1 MLKLPTS
8 IDTPQ
13 SLEAVRYD
21 MEQLRAWLSDSVI
34 KRKAG
39 AKLNPE
45 PSRTPQTEEALTSW
59 LNGRPPTITKLSELI
74 ADLRELH
81 PVIVHITLVT
91 MPGTSMRQQI
101 VMWLRTNCR
110 ADVLVG
116 FSADRTIGGGII
128 IRTPNRIFDYSF
140 RQRLSE
146 GRVKIPE
153 IIRHAR

>member
-1 MLKLPTS
+1 MLKLPLS

-13 SLEAVRYD
+13 SLETVRYD
-21 MEQLRAWLSDSVI
+21 VEQLRAWLSDSTI
-34 KRKAG
+34 KRRAG

-45 PSRTPQTEEALTSW
+45 PPRAPQTEEVLADW
-59 LNGRPPTITKLSELI
+59 LKGHAPTIVKLSELL
-74 ADLRELH
+74 AEMRELN
-81 PVIVHITLVT
+81 PVTAHITLVT
-91 MPGTSMRQQI
+91 MPGESTRQQI
-101 VMWLRTNCR
+101 VTWLRTNCR

-140 RQRLSE
+140 RKRLSE